1 MLKRKID
8 AELESFFADSGK
20 VALLVTGARQ
30 VGKTF
35 SIREFARRRF
45 SCLVEINFI
54 KMPSAKAI
62 FTEGMT
68 MDDFIV
74 RLSALA
80 ESPMPP
86 GETLVFFDEVQECP
100 EIVTYI
106 KFLVDDGR
114 FRYALSGSLLGVEL
128 KNLRSA
134 PVGYL
139 REIQMFPLDLEEFVR
154 AVGLKDEVFAHVRS
168 CWVEEKPV
176 DAIVH
181 QKMMSLLRLY
191 LVVGGM
197 PAVVQ
202 KYIDTKNVAEVV
214 KVQKSIIVEYRK
226 DATKYAHGSRMDVL
240 RVLELLPE
248 ELNKRSKRFH
258 VADVKSGSR
267 YERLEDN
274 FIWLREAGIALQ
286 VCSVTDPR
294 TPLRL
299 YRNSNMFKL
308 FMNDVGLLA
317 AMYMDG
323 IQLKLLNREKNINFG
338 SVYENA
344 AAQELKAHGY
354 DLYYFNSKK
363 QGELDFVIE
372 RGGDVLPIEIKS
384 GKDYQRH
391 AALDNV
397 LRNKDYAIPTAFVF
411 QNDNVSADGRVVYL
425 PIYML
430 MFLQKEETSTP
441 QIYKLNLD
449 GLN

>member
-8 AELESFFADSGK
+8 AELESFFADSSK

-168 CWVEEKPV
+168 CWTDVKPV

-258 VADVKSGSR
+258 VAGSR
-267 YERLEDN
+267 TTSSGYVRRASRCRFVRSL
-274 FIWLREAGIALQ
+274 IQGRRYGCLGTPI
-286 VCSVTDPR
+286 CS
-294 TPLRL
+294 
-299 YRNSNMFKL
+299 SC
-308 FMNDVGLLA
+308 
-317 AMYMDG
+317 
-323 IQLKLLNREKNINFG
+323 
-338 SVYENA
+338 S
-344 AAQELKAHGY
+344 
-354 DLYYFNSKK
+354 
-363 QGELDFVIE
+363 
-372 RGGDVLPIEIKS
+372 
-384 GKDYQRH
+384 
-391 AALDNV
+391 
-397 LRNKDYAIPTAFVF
+397 
-411 QNDNVSADGRVVYL
+411 
-425 PIYML
+425 
-430 MFLQKEETSTP
+430 
-441 QIYKLNLD
+441 
-449 GLN
+449 